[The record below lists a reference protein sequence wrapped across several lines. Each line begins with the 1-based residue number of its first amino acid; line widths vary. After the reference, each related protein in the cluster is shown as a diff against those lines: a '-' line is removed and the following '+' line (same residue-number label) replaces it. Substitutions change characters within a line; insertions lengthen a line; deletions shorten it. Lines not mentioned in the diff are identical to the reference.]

1 MFENKEIHLGIA
13 PIVWSN
19 DDMPALGG
27 ENTFEQCISEVAL
40 AGFEGTEV
48 GGKFPT
54 DPETLKNALD
64 LRGIRIASQWFSSYL
79 CSTPYEEN
87 EKEFIK
93 TLDFLEK
100 LGVNKVNVCELT
112 HCLFSSEK
120 SMFGKFKPVATDEE
134 FEKLCTGLDKLGKIA
149 KDRGFKLC
157 YHHHMATVIQTV
169 EETKRLMD
177 NTNPDY
183 VYLCY
188 DTGHFTFSSEDAVE
202 AAKLFANRIGHVH
215 LKDIRPDK
223 MKQAQE
229 EGFRFRGAVL
239 EGCFTIP
246 GDGCVDFPRVF
257 EVLDKSGY
265 EGWLLVEAEQDPKL
279 ANPFEYA
286 VKARKY
292 IKQVTNL

>member
-79 CSTPYEEN
+79 CSTSYEEN

-100 LGVNKVNVCELT
+100 LSVNKVNVCELT

-177 NTNPDY
+177 NTNRDY

-292 IKQVTNL
+292 IKQVTNM